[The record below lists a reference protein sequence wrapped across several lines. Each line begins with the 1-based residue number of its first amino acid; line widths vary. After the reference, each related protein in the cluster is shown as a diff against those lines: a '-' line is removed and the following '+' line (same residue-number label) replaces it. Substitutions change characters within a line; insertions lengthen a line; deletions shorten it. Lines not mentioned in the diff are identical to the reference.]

1 MAIFFSR
8 FLGVVHEHPRIGSDG
23 ESEEGSRTS
32 EDVVS
37 PANRSATS
45 AGCQMGTGANAAH
58 STRQQTINGAG
69 GMGVGPYAGVK
80 MRHKNNAAAGNGGMG
95 ARKLSSQEEIN
106 KRLSLPADLK
116 LPDNFIE
123 KQAVSPTLDGPLSRA
138 TRRQSL
144 SEIGFG
150 RMDTY
155 TKLDK
160 LGEVSSKYRG
170 SG

>member
-1 MAIFFSR
+1 M
-8 FLGVVHEHPRIGSDG
+8 VHEHPRIGSDG

-37 PANRSATS
+37 PANRGGQTSEAVCTAGGATS
-45 AGCQMGTGANAAH
+45 GVASCPSGGSGTNPAGNLNGTTMYG
-58 STRQQTINGAG
+58 
-69 GMGVGPYAGVK
+69 GVK
-80 MRHKNNAAAGNGGMG
+80 LRQKGSNP
-95 ARKLSSQEEIN
+95 RKLTSQEEIN

-116 LPDNFIE
+116 LPDNFVE
-123 KQAVSPTLDGPLSRA
+123 KQAVSPTLEGPLTRA

-160 LGEVSSKYRG
+160 LGEVSSMISAKF
-170 SG
+170 S